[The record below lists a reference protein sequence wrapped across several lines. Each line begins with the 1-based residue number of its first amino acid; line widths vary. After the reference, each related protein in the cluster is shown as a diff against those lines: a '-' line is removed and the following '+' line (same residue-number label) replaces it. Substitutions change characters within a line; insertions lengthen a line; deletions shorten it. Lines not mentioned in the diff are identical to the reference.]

1 MSKLLRR
8 GMPILVIAAIAGA
21 AFAATGASGAS
32 QKCVLRAQMNF
43 IKGSMGAGN
52 VSYRLTLRNAGS
64 GLCVGSTTPGLQL
77 KQGAGRNLPTHVR
90 YRGRSSRLT
99 IGKGGD
105 VLSASTSLRFSPDI
119 PGPGEPSHGPCE
131 PKAYF
136 VQVNFG
142 SASYVGGIHPPTSV
156 CEHGTMRG
164 AGL

>member
-8 GMPILVIAAIAGA
+8 GVPILAIVAIAAA
-21 AFAATGASGAS
+21 AFAATGASGAGK
-32 QKCVLRAQMNF
+32 KCVLRAQMTF

-77 KQGAGRNLPTHVR
+77 KTGIGHNLPTHVK
-90 YRGRSSRLT
+90 YRGRSTRLS

-119 PGPGEPSHGPCE
+119 PGPGEPSRGRCE
-131 PKAYF
+131 PKAVF
-136 VQVNFG
+136 VKVNFG
-142 SASYVGGIHPPTSV
+142 SASYIGGVHPPTSV